1 MFFITYIEAEIK
13 MSNKICIL
21 GLQEFKDGGWEEGK
35 ERDGKGKIEESE
47 GRGKVEESEG
57 KGKIEE
63 SEGRGKVE
71 KRERQDI
78 KEGGRER
85 GKGKGEGGR
94 GDEYF
99 IFAFPGCISTSV
111 LLIRTAL
118 RVLCHRCINMV
129 KVRNILK
136 EYCNRFTYKLIH
148 NLQKGFYKNVV
159 FTIFQAVL

>member
-35 ERDGKGKIEESE
+35 ERDGQ
-47 GRGKVEESEG
+47 
-57 KGKIEE
+57 GKIEE

-78 KEGGRER
+78 KEGGMER

-99 IFAFPGCISTSV
+99 IFPGCIITSV

-148 NLQKGFYKNVV
+148 NLQEGFYKNVV
-159 FTIFQAVL
+159 FTIFQGVL